1 MWSTRKLD
9 LQNKN
14 SATLCH
20 AFGCRKHTRLAWEYQ
35 GWFCPRHLREM
46 RKIRRELIQLKISP
60 PSDEARPREIAL
72 RQAEMNLRKR
82 MEAGH
87 CRYLLQLEDRRS
99 KKNDSIN
106 LSV

>member
-14 SATLCH
+14 SAPLCH
-20 AFGCRKHTRLAWEYQ
+20 AFSCRKHTSLTWEYQ
-35 GWFCPRHLREM
+35 GLFCPRHLREM
-46 RKIRRELIQLKISP
+46 REIRTELIQLKIFP
-60 PSDEARPREIAL
+60 PSDKASPREIAL
-72 RQAEMNLRKR
+72 RQTEMNLRKR

-87 CRYLLQLEDRRS
+87 CHYLLQLEDRWS

-106 LSV
+106 LSI